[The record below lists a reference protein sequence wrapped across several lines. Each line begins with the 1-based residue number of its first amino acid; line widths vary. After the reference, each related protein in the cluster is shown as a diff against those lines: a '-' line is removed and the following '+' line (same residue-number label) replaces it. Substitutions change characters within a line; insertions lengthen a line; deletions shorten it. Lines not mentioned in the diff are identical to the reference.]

1 MKKVFFIKY
10 VLDTGYE
17 YLNDEALVI
26 AEDEDLAIKS
36 LKETVSKIGYEYW
49 AHKIL
54 SIEEF
59 KNNVFTKQ
67 YGFRET
73 TKG

>member
-36 LKETVSKIGYEYW
+36 LKEAVSKIGYEYW
-49 AHKIL
+49 VDKIL

-59 KNNVFTKQ
+59 KSNVFTKQ

>member
-26 AEDEDLAIKS
+26 AEDEEVAIKS
-36 LKETVSKIGYEYW
+36 LKETVSKIGYEHW
-49 AHKIL
+49 VEKVL

-59 KNNVFTKQ
+59 KGNVFTKQ
-67 YGFRET
+67 YGFR
-73 TKG
+73 